1 MSQITIYKASAGSG
15 KTFTLTREYL
25 KIIFLNISSYRNIL
39 AVTFTNKAANEMKTR
54 ILEEVN
60 IIANG
65 KESEHIDEII
75 KLTNKTK
82 EQTIKDAKQIQN
94 RLLHDYSFFSVKTID
109 SFFQDIIKSF
119 TKEIGLQFG
128 FELELDTNDIVD
140 KAIERVMISIE
151 DNAEIKQW
159 LLSFAR
165 ERMSEGKR
173 WNFKKEI
180 ETFSKEIFKEK
191 FTLNKEKLSEKLD
204 DRKFL
209 NNFKDELLKNKKK
222 IIDDAVLIGEKAVA
236 LIENHSLEI
245 KDFSYGKSGFIN
257 YFYKFRDGNLAE
269 AKGRVLE
276 AQNNIEKWYSKTS
289 KKKDEITAFYN
300 SGGNDLLN
308 QAIELYQTKI
318 DEYNSYSIVAS
329 LINVFGIL
337 ADISKTVGDI
347 SYEENLFLISYAAPF
362 INAIIDDNDTP
373 FIYEKIGSRYKYFM
387 IDEFQDTSSIQWRN
401 FKPLIE
407 DNLAQGNKSLI
418 VGDVKQSIY
427 RWRNS
432 EWKLLAEGIYQDFHN
447 DYINDVTLEY
457 NYRSKTEIIKFNN
470 RIFTLSKQILQDV
483 FNNEILP
490 EHEKDVKYL
499 NDKILN
505 AYKDNEQLIPKH
517 VEGKGYVRLEKIEK
531 AEGEDQKEIILS
543 KIPEVLM
550 EIQDKGYK
558 MKDVAFLVRNKKHGV
573 EIVDYLMHYKNEYK
587 EAEKYNFN
595 VISNEA
601 LFIGNSPVIK
611 LIISLLKDLSAGV
624 ETLNRVFINYEYEIY
639 LKEKDTDLHSIFT
652 KTEIIIDE
660 YAKQKTY
667 ISTLS
672 FYEIVE
678 KLIDIFEL
686 NLNSDNFIYLQAF
699 NDLINDFSSRKSMSI
714 IDFLEWW
721 EEKGNEAPIVLNEN
735 QDAAQILTIH
745 KSKGLQFKFVIIAFA
760 DWDLNKSG
768 DILWTNSE
776 TEAFN
781 SLDILPVKYTSSLKK
796 SVFNK
801 DYYNELLQQY
811 VDSLNMLYVAF
822 TRAKQSL
829 YIFSRQKSKEG
840 EIKNV
845 GDVLFNILGDNFNDN
860 VFEYGELEEN
870 TSVQKEKEEYKLEEY
885 LANKTPKSLNIK
897 LQSENFF
904 SNDKQEKINKGLLYH
919 KVFENIVLISDIE
932 NAVVDLIN
940 EGSILQ
946 SEKDKFIK
954 EIKDVIS
961 DQEIE
966 HWFDGSYKVKNE
978 TSILYNNE
986 VKRPDRLMIS
996 DKELIIVDYKF
1007 GEIESSSHKK
1017 QLMSYRNSLEL
1028 MGYQNIKSYIWY
1040 FNKNKITEVVK
1051 T

>member
-1 MSQITIYKASAGSG
+1 MSQLTIYKASAGSG

-25 KIIFLNISSYRNIL
+25 KIIFSNIFSYRNIL

-54 ILEEVN
+54 ILKEVN

-65 KESEHIDEII
+65 KESDHIEEII
-75 KLTNKTK
+75 KITKKTK
-82 EQTIKDAKQIQN
+82 EQTKNDAKQIQN

-140 KAIERVMISIE
+140 KAIEKVMVSIE
-151 DNAEIKQW
+151 DNKEIRQW

-165 ERMSEGKR
+165 EKMAEGKR
-173 WNFKKEI
+173 WNFKKDI
-180 ETFSKEIFKEK
+180 EDFSKEIFKEK
-191 FTLNKEKLSEKLD
+191 YSLNKAKLSEKLD

-209 NNFKDELLKNKKK
+209 NSFKNELLLNKKK
-222 IIDDAVLIGEKAVA
+222 IIEEVVSIGEKAVE
-236 LIENHSLEI
+236 LIENHNLEI
-245 KDFSYGKSGFIN
+245 DDFASKKSGFIN
-257 YFYKFRDGNLAE
+257 YFYKFKDGNFAE
-269 AKGRVLE
+269 AKGRVLG
-276 AQNNIEKWYSKTS
+276 AQNNVEKWYTKTS
-289 KKKDEITAFYN
+289 DKKDEITAFYN
-300 SGGNDLLN
+300 AGGNDFLN

-318 DEYNSYSIVAS
+318 EEYNSYSIVAS
-329 LINVFGIL
+329 LVNVFGII
-337 ADISKTVGDI
+337 ADISNAVGDI
-347 SYEENLFLISYAAPF
+347 SADENLFLISYAAPF
-362 INAIIDDNDTP
+362 INAIINDNDTP
-373 FIYEKIGSRYKYFM
+373 FIYEKIGARYKYFM
-387 IDEFQDTSSIQWRN
+387 IDEFQDTSSIQWKN

-407 DNLAQGNKSLI
+407 DNLAQGNSSLI

-432 EWKLLAEGIYQDFHN
+432 DWKLLAEGIYSDFHN
-447 DYINDVTLEY
+447 DYINDVTLKY
-457 NYRSKTEIIKFNN
+457 NYRSKKEIIEFNN
-470 RIFTLSKQILQDV
+470 KIFSSAKQLLQDV
-483 FNNEILP
+483 FNNDILP
-490 EHEKDVKYL
+490 EHQNEVGEL
-499 NDKILN
+499 QDKITN
-505 AYKDNEQLIPKH
+505 AYKDNIQRIPKD
-517 VEGKGYVRLEKIEK
+517 ENEFGYVRFETIEKIK
-531 AEGEDQKEIILS
+531 GEDQKEIILS
-543 KIPEVLM
+543 KIPKILM
-550 EIQDKGYK
+550 QIQDKGYK
-558 MKDVAFLVRNKKHGV
+558 MKDVAFLVRSKSNGV
-573 EIVDYLMHYKNEYK
+573 EIVDYLMNFKNESE

-601 LFIGNSPVIK
+601 LFIGNSPAIK
-611 LIISLLKDLSAGV
+611 LLISLLKDLSAGG
-624 ETLNRVFINYEYEIY
+624 EILNRVFINYEYEIY
-639 LKEKDTDLHSIFT
+639 LKEKDIDLHSIFVFRDI
-652 KTEIIIDE
+652 KINE
-660 YAKQKTY
+660 YAKQKNY

-672 FYEIVE
+672 FYEIIE

-699 NDLINDFSSRKSMSI
+699 NDLIKDFSSRNSMSI
-714 IDFLEWW
+714 VEFLEWW
-721 EEKGNEAPIVLNEN
+721 EEKGITSPISLNEN

-745 KSKGLQFKFVIIAFA
+745 KSKGLEFKFVIIPFA
-760 DWDLNKSG
+760 DWDLNKSN
-768 DILWTNSE
+768 DILWVENE
-776 TEAFN
+776 KAPFN
-781 SLDILPVKYTSSLKK
+781 KLDVLPVKYTSSLQK
-796 SVFNK
+796 SVFFN

-822 TRAKQSL
+822 TRAEQSL

-840 EIKNV
+840 EIKNI
-845 GDVLFNILGDNFNDN
+845 GDIINKILENKIEDNIY
-860 VFEYGELEEN
+860 EYGELTEN
-870 TSVQKEKEEYKLEEY
+870 LEKEEVFEAYRLDKY

-904 SNDKQEKINKGLLYH
+904 SKDKQEKINKGLLYH

-932 NAVVDLIN
+932 NAVVELIN

-946 SEKDKFIK
+946 IEKDIFIQ

-961 DQEIE
+961 KLNID

-996 DKELIIVDYKF
+996 DNELIIVDYKF

-1017 QLMSYRNSLEL
+1017 QLMGYRNSLEL

-1040 FNKNKITEVVK
+1040 FNKNKITEVI
-1051 T
+1051 